1 MGMKT
6 WVLIL
11 IAAYAANRYLRK
23 MGQRLEEAGA
33 GGTLSGS
40 SAGGTSASSGGQMLD
55 ADLPQGVERLRQTSP
70 GSAFGGVASS
80 RGDGNVHDDVLS
92 PSSGTTLPG

>member
-11 IAAYAANRYLRK
+11 IAAYAANRYLK
-23 MGQRLEEAGA
+23 QMGQRLEEAGV
-33 GGTLSGS
+33 GGTLSS
-40 SAGGTSASSGGQMLD
+40 SSTGDASSSRSNQMLD
-55 ADLPQGVERLRQTSP
+55 AELPQGVERLRQTSP

-80 RGDGNVHDDVLS
+80 RGDSSVHDDVLS

>member
-40 SAGGTSASSGGQMLD
+40 SAGGTSASSGRQMLD
-55 ADLPQGVERLRQTSP
+55 QPQGVERLRQTSP
-70 GSAFGGVASS
+70 GSAFGGLASS